1 MGKKKKISKEDE
13 ARIREYQLLTEAEH
27 DPDIILDPDEA
38 YQDFIENWRPVEEV
52 MKDFPPDEPIDV
64 KEWTKDDFRSYYKG
78 MKSVM
83 GKDAAWTFL
92 YAKIL
97 ERAGEGDGGVSG
109 EELFGEGCDSAEEE

>member
-1 MGKKKKISKEDE
+1 MGKKKKTSKEDE

-38 YQDFIENWRPVEEV
+38 YQDFIENWRPIEEV
-52 MKDFPPDEPIDV
+52 MKDFPPEEPIDV

-78 MKSVM
+78 IKSAM
-83 GKDAAWTFL
+83 GKEAVWSFL

-97 ERAGEGDGGVSG
+97 ERAGEGDGGVSPD
-109 EELFGEGCDSAEEE
+109 ELFGEGWDSGEEV